1 MQSEGIKVISASK
14 EYIDAVEAAGYD
26 VSHWRPKII
35 IPETPISPDCNGQH
49 RFFVANTAAAEG
61 KVFVFVVC
69 TSCGAA
75 KRHEFEV
82 AKSSSPISLQK

>member
-1 MQSEGIKVISASK
+1 MQSEGIKIIQASK

-26 VSHWRPKII
+26 VSRWRPKEVEE
-35 IPETPISPDCNGQH
+35 PLSVDCFGQH
-49 RFFVANTAAAEG
+49 HFFVANTAAAEG

-69 TSCGAA
+69 TACGAA